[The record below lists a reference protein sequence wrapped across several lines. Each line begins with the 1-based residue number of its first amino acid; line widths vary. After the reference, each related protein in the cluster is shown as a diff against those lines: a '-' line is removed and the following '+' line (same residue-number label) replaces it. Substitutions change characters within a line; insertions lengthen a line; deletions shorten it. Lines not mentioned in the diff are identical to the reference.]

1 MTAETPILPPHIQ
14 AAQAQLSEALK
25 RVPGG
30 DLDLVTA
37 PWGEI
42 ESAVAKLLG
51 GPFSFQRP
59 EHQMIA
65 LGLSG
70 VFGARLMKEAKA
82 FWFPNRDALE
92 GANLG
97 FEEALVMLSPFGAV
111 VDALSASKLERL
123 EQIAVDIRRSI
134 AQVRFQA
141 PPGQPPVR
149 LGARDYQRLFDPGF
163 LQFAVLDTTR
173 AKQAWDSK
181 PNELVREV
189 RDALGRTKPP
199 MPEEAKQQF
208 ESQILGSLSRLDAG
222 KPLSEQVELAPRVA
236 ELMAHLFATVG
247 GTGSAPEEFW
257 QELILP
263 LLFIGVPESFPPID
277 DEELEAFRQGADVLS
292 LFVEVVPYSRRA
304 PEEGLLGAID
314 VSALKLP
321 HPAFQRVQ
329 APRLLQIDANAVL
342 ELVKDFDADKTR
354 DALDRFSTYLEEKS
368 GAKAQVSEPGRQMQE
383 AALMLLSDLR
393 RSLTE
398 AKGQLMLRRLT
409 EAEAASE
416 PAVAVVRQALQG
428 PRIIL

>member
-1 MTAETPILPPHIQ
+1 LTAETPILPPHIQ

-97 FEEALVMLSPFGAV
+97 FEEALVMLSPFSAV
-111 VDALSASKLERL
+111 VDALGSSQLERL

-141 PPGQPPVR
+141 APGQPPVR

-163 LQFAVLDTTR
+163 LQFAVLDPTR
-173 AKQAWDSK
+173 AKQAWESK
-181 PNELVREV
+181 PSELVREV

-208 ESQILGSLSRLDAG
+208 EAQILGSLSRLEAG
-222 KPLSEQVELAPRVA
+222 KPLSDQIELAPRVA

-257 QELILP
+257 QGYILP
-263 LLFIGVPESFPPID
+263 LLFIGVPENFPPLD

-292 LFVEVVPYSRRA
+292 LFAEVVPYSRRA

-329 APRLLQIDANAVL
+329 APRLLQIDADAVL
-342 ELVKDFDADKTR
+342 DLVKDFDADKTR
-354 DALDRFSTYLEEKS
+354 DALNRFSAYLEEKS
-368 GAKAQVSEPGRQMQE
+368 GAKAQESEPARQMQE
-383 AALMLLSDLR
+383 AALLLLTDLR
-393 RSLTE
+393 RALME
-398 AKGQLMLRRLT
+398 KKGQLMLRRLT